1 MNNIHLYN
9 TESLLDIPNTTRI
22 KLENLDTITDASVDE
37 FYIQDILDT
46 VSPTQHSELLQKIK
60 QKLTANGFLFV
71 QAPDIKQLAVA
82 LILDKISVDM
92 AQMVL
97 YKDKLFVHTAK
108 NTRDILELNDYKIVV
123 QKYINIFEY
132 FIQASL

>member
-1 MNNIHLYN
+1 MNNIHLYH
-9 TESLLDIPNTTRI
+9 TESLLDIPNTTAI
-22 KLENLDTITDASVDE
+22 KLENLESIEDSSVDE
-37 FYIQDILDT
+37 IYIQDILDT
-46 VSPTQHSELLQKIK
+46 LPPAQQSELLQKI
-60 QKLTANGFLFV
+60 QKKLRKGGFLFV

-82 LILDKISVDM
+82 LTLDKISVDT

>member
-108 NTRDILELNDYKIVV
+108 NARDILELNDYKIVV